1 MWVIY
6 SALIFYIG
14 GFSHCRRDKVG
25 GRRTGANSDNNIYMH
40 ATCMQF
46 KLFYLCKS
54 FCNSIH
60 YLTCC
65 IYTILQFSCS
75 RKKEHN
81 VLVTDHYDRKK
92 LNINEIKPAKNLR

>member
-60 YLTCC
+60 YLLY
-65 IYTILQFSCS
+65 IYNITIQLF
-75 RKKEHN
+75 KKE
-81 VLVTDHYDRKK
+81 R
-92 LNINEIKPAKNLR
+92 A